1 MLHQFFEEV
10 PCTSICV
17 RSTTETWSPTNKH
30 SIPYQMIRY
39 IQVSSA
45 FYVRDVRFLNVP
57 STYWRE
63 NTQNVLTRKYQW
75 YSGNFGT
82 GTAGILFWNLHA
94 SPCQLVQCSNECP
107 HANGCAFCS
116 HKIKSKITSACFHP
130 VFDPF
135 QLDGLLLHFQ
145 FPPKRKK
152 KKTVLIDPTSQIR
165 SFLYV
170 VLLWHHASSLFLVY
184 RYFFY
189 ALCK

>member
-82 GTAGILFWNLHA
+82 GTAGILFWNLILKCMPA
-94 SPCQLVQCSNECP
+94 L
-107 HANGCAFCS
+107 A
-116 HKIKSKITSACFHP
+116 
-130 VFDPF
+130 
-135 QLDGLLLHFQ
+135 
-145 FPPKRKK
+145 
-152 KKTVLIDPTSQIR
+152 
-165 SFLYV
+165 
-170 VLLWHHASSLFLVY
+170 SLFNVRMNVHTLTVV
-184 RYFFY
+184 RFVPTKQNQKSRLPVSIQSLIPSNWMDCCCIFNFQ
-189 ALCK
+189 KERRRKPF